1 MSQSEHPDRA
11 DAATVDYF
19 DEHAHHYSKQRIKGV
34 ASLLSHRVT
43 RESTLC
49 DVGAGGGRPYEA

>member
-1 MSQSEHPDRA
+1 MSQPEHPERA

-19 DEHAHHYSKQRIKGV
+19 DAHDHHYSKQRIKGV

-43 RESTLC
+43 SDSTLR
-49 DVGAGGGRPYEA
+49 DVGAGA